1 MNKKISVGLMLT
13 IVFVAVATAVAI
25 TMSVS
30 MRTYNSLIK
39 DLPQRAQMYSGI
51 AEIDDIVRAEY
62 YGDVNQSL
70 LASSLSKGYTDG
82 LGDKYSAYMTADEYS
97 EYVDR
102 IGGKNSTIGIIPFQ
116 DPDTG
121 YIYVSKVFDNSA
133 AQTAKIVKGDEIT
146 AINGENITSNN
157 YNDMVKM
164 LYGDKYTNLVL
175 TVQHGK
181 KTSDV
186 KVVLGYNMQTVSFD
200 KVGKIGVIRITAF
213 YENTALQLSEAIK
226 ALQKEN
232 VTGLIIDVRNCS
244 DGVVKYAATAV
255 DVIVPVASEGRGAIA
270 LIQNSKGETV
280 DTYTA
285 DTKSVTL
292 PLAVLVNGSTNGPA
306 ELFACTL
313 LDYGRADLVGTVTAG
328 NATIQDVFKL
338 SDGGAVKL
346 TVATLLPYRSESYNE
361 VGITPNYEVEMS
373 SDETKHLYMLTTDKD
388 PQFQKAY
395 SLLSE

>member
-25 TMSVS
+25 TMSLS
-30 MRTYNSLIK
+30 MKTYNSLIK

-62 YGDVNQSL
+62 YGEVNQSL

-82 LGDKYSAYMTADEYS
+82 LGDKYSSYMTADEYS
-97 EYVDR
+97 EYTDR
-102 IGGKNSTIGIIPFQ
+102 ISGKNSTIGIIPFQ

-121 YIYVSKVFDNSA
+121 FIYVSKVFDNSA
-133 AQTAKIVKGDEIT
+133 ASSAKIEKGDEIT
-146 AINGENITSNN
+146 AINGDSVTASN
-157 YNDMVKM
+157 YNDMVKL

-175 TVQHGK
+175 TVKHGK

-186 KVVLGYNMQTVSFD
+186 KVVLGFSTPTVSYET
-200 KVGKIGVIRITAF
+200 VGKIGVLRITAF
-213 YENTALQLSEAIK
+213 YENTALQLTDAVK
-226 ALQKEN
+226 ALQKEG
-232 VTGLIIDVRNCS
+232 VTGLIIDLRNCS
-244 DGVVKYAATAV
+244 DGTAKYAANAV

-270 LIQNSKGETV
+270 LIQNSKGETI

-285 DTKSVTL
+285 DAKSVTL
-292 PLAVLVNGSTNGPA
+292 PLAVLINGGTNGPA

-346 TVATLLPYRSESYNE
+346 TVATLLPYRSESYNGT
-361 VGITPNYEVEMS
+361 GITPTYEVEMS
-373 SDETKHLYMLTTDKD
+373 SDELKHLYMLTADKD
-388 PQFQKAY
+388 MQFQKAF

>member
-13 IVFVAVATAVAI
+13 IVFIAVATAIAI

-51 AEIDDIVRAEY
+51 AEIDDVVRAEY

-70 LASSLSKGYTDG
+70 LASSLSKGYADG
-82 LGDKYSAYMTADEYS
+82 LGDKYSYYMNADEYS
-97 EYVDR
+97 EYTDR
-102 IGGKNSTIGIIPFQ
+102 ISGKNSTIGILPFP

-133 AQTAKIVKGDEIT
+133 AQSAKIKKGDEIT
-146 AINGENITSNN
+146 AINGENVNASN
-157 YNDMVKM
+157 YEDMVKL
-164 LYGDKYTNLVL
+164 LYGDKYTNLTL
-175 TVQHGK
+175 TVLRNEK
-181 KTSDV
+181 SSDV
-186 KVVLGYNMQTVSFD
+186 KIVLGYTMQTVASE
-200 KVGKIGVIRITAF
+200 KIGTIGVIRITAF
-213 YENTALQLSEAIK
+213 YENTALQLSEEIK
-226 ALQKEN
+226 ALQKDD
-232 VTGLIIDVRNCS
+232 VTGLIIDLRNCS
-244 DGVVKYAATAV
+244 DGTAKYAANAV
-255 DVIVPVASEGRGAIA
+255 DVIVPVASEGRQAIA
-270 LIQNSKGETV
+270 LIQNSNGDTV

-285 DTKSVTL
+285 DAKSVTL
-292 PLAVLVNGSTNGPA
+292 PLAVLVNGGTNGPA

-313 LDYGRADLVGTVTAG
+313 FDYGRADLVGTVTAG
-328 NATIQDVFKL
+328 NATVQDVFKL
-338 SDGGAVKL
+338 SDGGALRL
-346 TVATLLPYRSESYNE
+346 TVATLLPYKSESYND

-373 SDETKHLYMLTTDKD
+373 ADELKHLYMLSTDKD

>member
-1 MNKKISVGLMLT
+1 MNKKISVGLALT
-13 IVFVAVATAVAI
+13 IVFIAVATAVAI

-62 YGDVNQSL
+62 YGDVNQLL
-70 LASSLSKGYTDG
+70 LASSLSKGYADG
-82 LGDKYSAYMTADEYS
+82 LGDKYSYYMTADEYS
-97 EYVDR
+97 EYSDR
-102 IGGKNSTIGIIPFQ
+102 ISGKNSTIGILPFP

-121 YIYVSKVFDNSA
+121 YIYVSKVFENSA
-133 AQTAKIVKGDEIT
+133 AQTAKIEKGDEIT
-146 AINGENITSNN
+146 AINGENVTASN
-157 YNDMVKM
+157 YNDMVKL

-175 TVQHGK
+175 TVLHGK
-181 KTSDV
+181 ESSEK
-186 KVVLGYNMQTVSFD
+186 KVVLGFGMRSVSYD

-213 YENTALQLSEAIK
+213 YENTALQLTEAIK
-226 ALQKEN
+226 ALQKDS
-232 VTGLIIDVRNCS
+232 VTGLIIDLRNCS
-244 DGVVKYAATAV
+244 EGTVKYAANAV

-280 DTYTA
+280 DTFTA
-285 DTKSVTL
+285 DAKSITL
-292 PLAVLVNGSTNGPA
+292 PIAVLVNGGTNGPA

-313 LDYGRADLVGTVTAG
+313 MDYGRADLVGTVTSG
-328 NATIQDVFKL
+328 NATMQDVFKL
-338 SDGGAVKL
+338 SDGGAIHL
-346 TVATLLPYRSESYNE
+346 TVATVLPYKSDSYND

-373 SDETKHLYMLTTDKD
+373 SDELKHLYMLTTDKD

>member
-13 IVFVAVATAVAI
+13 IVFVSVATAIAI
-25 TMSVS
+25 TWSVS

-51 AEIDDIVRAEY
+51 AEIDEIVRAEY
-62 YGDVNQSL
+62 YGDVNQAL

-82 LGDKYSAYMTADEYS
+82 LGDKYSTYMTADEYS
-97 EYVDR
+97 EYTER
-102 IGGKNSTIGIIPFQ
+102 ISGKNSTIGIVPFQ

-133 AQTAKIVKGDEIT
+133 AQTAKIEKGDEIT
-146 AINGENITSNN
+146 AINGEGVTASN
-157 YNDMVKM
+157 YNEMVKQ

-175 TVQHGK
+175 TVLHKK

-186 KVVLGYNMQTVSFD
+186 KIVLGYNMQSVSCDKLGTV
-200 KVGKIGVIRITAF
+200 GIIRITAF

-226 ALQKEN
+226 ALSKDN
-232 VTGLIIDVRNCS
+232 VTGLIIDLRNCS
-244 DGVVKYAATAV
+244 EGTVKYAANAV

-270 LIQNSKGETV
+270 LIQNSKDETV

-285 DTKSVTL
+285 DAKSVTL
-292 PLAVLVNGSTNGPA
+292 PLAVLVNGGTNGPA

-313 LDYGRADLVGTVTAG
+313 SDYGRADLVGSVTAG
-328 NATIQDVFKL
+328 NATLQEVFKL
-338 SDGGAVKL
+338 SDGGAVRI
-346 TVATLLPYRSESYNE
+346 TVATVLPYKSDSYND
-361 VGITPNYEVEMS
+361 VGIKPDYEVEMS
-373 SDETKHLYMLTTDKD
+373 ADELKHLYMLSTDKD

>member
-13 IVFVAVATAVAI
+13 IVFIAVATAIAI

-70 LASSLSKGYTDG
+70 LAASLSKGYADG
-82 LGDKYSAYMTADEYS
+82 LGDKYSYYMTADEYS
-97 EYVDR
+97 EYTNR
-102 IGGKNSTIGIIPFQ
+102 ISGKESTIGIVPFL

-121 YIYVSKVFDNSA
+121 NIYVSKVFDNSA
-133 AQTAKIVKGDEIT
+133 AQSAKIEKGDEIT
-146 AINGENITSNN
+146 AINGENVTSSN
-157 YNDMVKM
+157 YNDMVKL

-175 TVQHGK
+175 TVLHEEK
-181 KTSDV
+181 SSEV
-186 KVVLGYNMQTVSFD
+186 KVVLGYNMQSVSYD
-200 KVGKIGVIRITAF
+200 TVGKIGVIRITAF
-213 YENTALQLSEAIK
+213 YENTAVQLSEAIK
-226 ALQKEN
+226 ALQKSDI
-232 VTGLIIDVRNCS
+232 TGIIIDLRNCS
-244 DGVVKYAATAV
+244 EGTVKYAANAV

-285 DTKSVTL
+285 DAKSITL
-292 PLAVLVNGSTNGPA
+292 PLAVLVNGGTNGPA

-328 NATIQDVFKL
+328 NATLQDVFKL
-338 SDGGAVKL
+338 SDGGAIRI
-346 TVATLLPYRSESYNE
+346 TVATVLPYKSESYND
-361 VGITPNYEVEMS
+361 VGIEPNYEVEMS
-373 SDETKHLYMLTTDKD
+373 ADELKHLYMLSTDKD
-388 PQFQKAY
+388 AQFQKAF

>member
-13 IVFVAVATAVAI
+13 IVFIAVATAIAI

-51 AEIDDIVRAEY
+51 AEIDEIVRAEY
-62 YGDVNQSL
+62 YGDVNQLL
-70 LASSLSKGYTDG
+70 LASSLSKGYADG
-82 LGDKYSAYMTADEYS
+82 LGDKYSYYMTADEYN
-97 EYVDR
+97 EYTER
-102 IGGKNSTIGIIPFQ
+102 IGGKNSTIGIVPFL

-133 AQTAKIVKGDEIT
+133 AQTAKIEKGDEIT
-146 AINGENITSNN
+146 AINGENVTSGN
-157 YNDMVKM
+157 YSDMVKQ

-175 TVQHGK
+175 TVLHGE

-186 KVVLGYNMQTVSFD
+186 KVVLGYNMQSVSYD
-200 KVGKIGVIRITAF
+200 TVGKIGVIRITAF
-213 YENTALQLSEAIK
+213 YENTAVQLSEAIK
-226 ALQKEN
+226 TLQKEDI
-232 VTGLIIDVRNCS
+232 TGLIIDLRNCS
-244 DGVVKYAATAV
+244 EGTVKYAANAV

-270 LIQNSKGETV
+270 VIQNSKGETV

-285 DTKSVTL
+285 DAKSITL
-292 PLAVLVNGSTNGPA
+292 PLAVLVNNGTNGPA

-313 LDYGRADLVGTVTAG
+313 MDYGRADLVGTVTAG
-328 NATIQDVFKL
+328 NATLQDVFKL
-338 SDGGAVKL
+338 SDGGAIRL
-346 TVATLLPYRSESYNE
+346 TVATVLPYKSESYND
-361 VGITPNYEVEMS
+361 VGITPNYEVEMTA
-373 SDETKHLYMLTTDKD
+373 DELKHLYMLSNDKD

>member
-13 IVFVAVATAVAI
+13 IVFIAVATAIAI

-51 AEIDDIVRAEY
+51 AEIDEIVRAEY
-62 YGDVNQSL
+62 YGDVNQLL
-70 LASSLSKGYTDG
+70 LASSLSKGYADG
-82 LGDKYSAYMTADEYS
+82 LGDKYSYYMTADEYN
-97 EYVDR
+97 EYTER
-102 IGGKNSTIGIIPFQ
+102 IGGKNSTIGIVPFL

-133 AQTAKIVKGDEIT
+133 AQTAKIEKGDEIT
-146 AINGENITSNN
+146 AINGENVTSGN
-157 YNDMVKM
+157 YSDMVKQ

-175 TVQHGK
+175 TVLHGE

-186 KVVLGYNMQTVSFD
+186 KVVLGYNMQSVSYD
-200 KVGKIGVIRITAF
+200 TVGKIGVIRITAF
-213 YENTALQLSEAIK
+213 YENTAVQLSEAIK
-226 ALQKEN
+226 TLQKEDI
-232 VTGLIIDVRNCS
+232 TGLIIDLRNCS
-244 DGVVKYAATAV
+244 EGTVKYAANAV

-270 LIQNSKGETV
+270 VIQNSKGETV

-285 DTKSVTL
+285 DAKSITL
-292 PLAVLVNGSTNGPA
+292 PLAVLVNNGTNGPA

-313 LDYGRADLVGTVTAG
+313 MDYGRADLVGTVTAG
-328 NATIQDVFKL
+328 NATLQDVFKL
-338 SDGGAVKL
+338 SDGGAIRL
-346 TVATLLPYRSESYNE
+346 TVATVLPYKSESYND
-361 VGITPNYEVEMS
+361 VGITPNYEVEMTA
-373 SDETKHLYMLTTDKD
+373 DELKHLYMLSTDKD

>member
-62 YGDVNQSL
+62 YGDVNSSL

-82 LGDKYSAYMTADEYS
+82 LGDKYSSYMNADEYS

-121 YIYVSKVFDNSA
+121 CIYVSKVFDNSA
-133 AQTAKIVKGDEIT
+133 AQSAKIEKGDEIT
-146 AINGENITSNN
+146 AINGDNVTASN
-157 YNDMVKM
+157 YNDMVKL

-175 TVQHGK
+175 TVKHGK
-181 KTSDV
+181 KTSDI
-186 KVVLGYNMQTVSFD
+186 KVVLGYSMPTVSTD
-200 KVGKIGVIRITAF
+200 KIGEIGVIRITAF
-213 YENTALQLSEAIK
+213 YETTALQLSDAIK
-226 ALQKEN
+226 ALQKDG

-244 DGVVKYAATAV
+244 DGTAKFAANAV

-270 LIQNSKGETV
+270 TIQNSKGETV

-285 DTKSVTL
+285 DAKSITL

-313 LDYGRADLVGTVTAG
+313 MDYGRADLVGSVTAG
-328 NATIQDVFKL
+328 NATLQEIFKL

-346 TVATLLPYRSESYNE
+346 TVATILPYRSDSYND
-361 VGITPNYEVEMS
+361 VGITPKYEVEMS
-373 SDETKHLYMLTTDKD
+373 ADEVRHLYMLSTDKD
-388 PQFQKAY
+388 AQLQKAF
-395 SLLSE
+395 SLLSQ